1 MCQINNNIF
10 LNNRQTILLSGLF
23 LLVLFLVFTTLPL
36 GRTALS
42 AEDNNKEISAK
53 EVAEN
58 NKKID
63 QIKEEI
69 RQVQSEVDKQTL
81 EIKAKQKETR
91 TLKSE
96 VAIYKNRIY
105 KNELEVK
112 ETKLMIEETEF
123 KIEKTENEI
132 KESEARIE
140 KDRALLKDSMQLLYS
155 YEQEDS
161 MLEVLIAKENFSDFF
176 SEVSAVESVK
186 DEIFETI
193 VDLKNEKENAELQ
206 KEELE
211 EQNEERHQLVQM
223 RIDQN
228 GSLDN
233 LKKQKSELLEI
244 TKGEEKQFQQ
254 LLEENKN
261 ILPTLRAQLHDLQS
275 LGQKIEFTDALSASK
290 YASSVTGVRQ
300 EFILAIFQVETRWGE
315 LKGTGNWEDDL
326 YKCYLRLSKIY
337 PSREAYYIG
346 RAEKEKNAFFSIV
359 NRLNLDPMSVTVSKE
374 PSYGCGGAIG
384 FAQFLPST
392 WVAYEPRTS
401 VITGHYPPNPW
412 NLADALVT
420 MAVKVSDIK
429 GVTNGDPNAEYEAAG
444 RYIGGGAWRKKTA
457 AVKYADRVMLFTD
470 LYAKDL
476 K

>member
-1 MCQINNNIF
+1 MRQINNNIF
-10 LNNRQTILLSGLF
+10 LNSRKTILLSGLF
-23 LLVLFLVFTTLPL
+23 LVILFFAFTILPLRKVVLF
-36 GRTALS
+36 
-42 AEDNNKEISAK
+42 AEEKSEEINT
-53 EVAEN
+53 EEN
-58 NKKID
+58 QKKIE

-81 EIKAKQKETR
+81 EIKTKQKEAR

-96 VAIYKNRIY
+96 VSIYKNKIY

-112 ETKLMIEETEF
+112 ETKLITEETELE
-123 KIEKTENEI
+123 IEKTENEI
-132 KESEARIE
+132 EEGEIRIE
-140 KDRALLKDSMQLLYS
+140 KDKALLKDFVQLLYS
-155 YEQEDS
+155 YEQDS
-161 MLEVLIAKENFSDFF
+161 ALEILITKKSFSAFF
-176 SEVSAVESVK
+176 NEVNAVESVK

-193 VDLKNEKENAELQ
+193 IDLKNEKENAKLQ

-211 EQNEERHQLVQM
+211 KQNEERHELIQV
-223 RIDQN
+223 RVDQN
-228 GSLDN
+228 NSLDD

-261 ILPTLRAQLHDLQS
+261 ILPSLRAQLHDLQS
-275 LGQKIEFTDALSASK
+275 LGQKIEFTDALSASE

-300 EFILAIFQVETRWGE
+300 EFILAIFQVETRWGA

-337 PSREAYYIG
+337 PSRKAYYVG

-359 NRLNLDPMSVTVSKE
+359 NRLNLDPMSVTVSRE
-374 PSYGCGGAIG
+374 PTYGCGGAMG
-384 FAQFLPST
+384 FAQFLPTT
-392 WVAYEPRTS
+392 WVAYEGRVS
-401 VITGHYPPNPW
+401 AITGNYPPNPW

-420 MAVKVSDIK
+420 MAVKVSDIP
-429 GVTNGDPNAEYEAAG
+429 GVTSGDPNAEYEAAG

-457 AVKYADRVMLFTD
+457 AIKYADRVMLFTD

-476 K
+476 E

>member
-1 MCQINNNIF
+1 MRQINNNIF
-10 LNNRQTILLSGLF
+10 LNSRKAILLSGLF
-23 LLVLFLVFTTLPL
+23 LVILFFAFPL
-36 GRTALS
+36 NRIIS
-42 AEDNNKEISAK
+42 SENDNKEISVEEAEENQKKMDELK
-53 EVAEN
+53 E
-58 NKKID
+58 K
-63 QIKEEI
+63 I
-69 RQVQSEVDKQTL
+69 RQVQSEVDKQVL
-81 EIKAKQKETR
+81 EIKVKQKETR

-96 VAIYKNRIY
+96 ISIYKSRIY

-112 ETKLMIEETEF
+112 ETKLITEEAEFKIEETEN
-123 KIEKTENEI
+123 KID
-132 KESEARIE
+132 ESGIRIE
-140 KDRALLKDSMQLLYS
+140 KDRALLKDFVQLLYS
-155 YEQEDS
+155 YEQDS
-161 MLEVLIAKENFSDFF
+161 MLEILITKESFSDFF
-176 SEVSAVESVK
+176 NEVDAVESVK

-193 VDLKNEKENAELQ
+193 IDLKNEKENAELQ

-211 EQNEERHQLVQM
+211 KQNEECYQLIQL

-228 GSLDN
+228 SSLDDLN
-233 LKKQKSELLEI
+233 NQKNELLEI
-244 TKGEEKQFQQ
+244 TRGEENKFQK

-261 ILPTLRAQLHDLQS
+261 ILPSLRAQLHDLQS
-275 LGQKIEFTDALSASK
+275 LGQKIEFTDALSASE

-300 EFILAIFQVETRWGE
+300 EFILAIFQVETRWGA

-337 PSREAYYIG
+337 PSRGAYYLK
-346 RAEKEKNAFFSIV
+346 RAEAEKNAFLSIV

-374 PSYGCGGAIG
+374 PTYGCGGAMG

-392 WVAYEPRTS
+392 WVAYEGRVS
-401 VITGHYPPNPW
+401 AITGSYPPNPW

-429 GVTNGDPNAEYEAAG
+429 GVTSGDPNAEYEAAG
-444 RYIGGGAWRKKTA
+444 RYIGGGAWRKKTV
-457 AVKYADRVMLFTD
+457 AVEYANRVMLFTD